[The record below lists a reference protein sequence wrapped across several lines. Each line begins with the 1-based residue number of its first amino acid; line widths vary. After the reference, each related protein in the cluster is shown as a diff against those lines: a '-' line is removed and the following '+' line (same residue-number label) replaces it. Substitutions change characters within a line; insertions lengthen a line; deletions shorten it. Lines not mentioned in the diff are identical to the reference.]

1 MVQPWYCN
9 RQQSTALEIYEQVG
23 HVRLRPKLCLP
34 FFCMP
39 SFPGLQEGI
48 WVPGNEAASNY
59 ITSALAAV
67 QTNQMT
73 QQQVNL
79 LQTPLLLVLDC
90 WRHTSL
96 STESTVTVRPTKQVG
111 SNIYKL
117 TMFTG
122 TCSNLCA
129 IFWTSQYMTLFNFLV
144 NSSHSCIWSNETE
157 APWMGYLSISVLW
170 YPYIHPRKERHC
182 ESKVSPQFQL

>member
-1 MVQPWYCN
+1 M
-9 RQQSTALEIYEQVG
+9 R
-23 HVRLRPKLCLP
+23 
-34 FFCMP
+34 
-39 SFPGLQEGI
+39 
-48 WVPGNEAASNY
+48 VPGNEAASNY

-96 STESTVTVRPTKQVG
+96 STESTVTVSPTKQVG

-129 IFWTSQYMTLFNFLV
+129 IF
-144 NSSHSCIWSNETE
+144 
-157 APWMGYLSISVLW
+157 
-170 YPYIHPRKERHC
+170 
-182 ESKVSPQFQL
+182 